1 MEINEHLSKKMEES
15 DNMIKEI
22 KRIEEKLLNPD
33 VPDGK
38 KDKLRYIHPVLK
50 KKLEKKQKGLY

>member
-1 MEINEHLSKKMEES
+1 MEINERLSEKMEES

-22 KRIEEKLLNPD
+22 KRIEEKLVNPD

-38 KDKLRYIHPVLK
+38 KDKLRYRHPVLK
-50 KKLEKKQKGLY
+50 KKLKKELRSLY